1 MDGGIDFGDRQPLPG
16 HFSVRLDIPDN
27 LPERFRRPADYIS
40 TAVNRQFELV
50 HSFSHEKCIVLITA
64 DQTLVARIRQFT
76 SELMATMAQTTK
88 TFLLRVK
95 GVAALS
101 KPLVAELASRLG
113 ELIDVKMNGSTV
125 DDYAETAF
133 ISVRQAV
140 DWRCPSTLKFRAYGL
155 NLEAKLAVTTD
166 GPAAPDNANR
176 NSATGGR
183 AAGDGWQVARA
194 KPRVAKAELCRDF
207 ARGVCSRGDA
217 CIFRHSGRKA
227 EGNGSGVIYAE
238 GAIKKA
244 KSTDPCRDFRRGQCA
259 RDQCKFVHA
268 GDSKIPRKTPVNDGG
283 HRAGSPTALGPS
295 RSGPVQTSLRP
306 HAPASSPPPPPSA
319 PTSPRPRQRR
329 RGGSSDDDMDD
340 TPPDSPAIS
349 PRPSRT
355 RSRSWPADEAPNPA
369 TPRSAWL
376 KPLAPSTL
384 VAPTPVLGKKRP
396 LAQTPPPPPAA
407 QHAAPL
413 VGAGPRA
420 P

>member
-16 HFSVRLDIPDN
+16 HCSVRLDIPDN
-27 LPERFRRPADYIS
+27 LPERFRRPADYIL

-283 HRAGSPTALGPS
+283 HRAGSPTTLARAPAARALCRPVCGRTHRHHHRHHHPAPQHPPDLGNVGAEAPRTMTWTTPPPTAPPTALAPPAPALGP
-295 RSGPVQTSLRP
+295 GRP
-306 HAPASSPPPPPSA
+306 
-319 PTSPRPRQRR
+319 TRRP
-329 RGGSSDDDMDD
+329 
-340 TPPDSPAIS
+340 TPPH
-349 PRPSRT
+349 RG
-355 RSRSWPADEAPNPA
+355 
-369 TPRSAWL
+369 
-376 KPLAPSTL
+376 
-384 VAPTPVLGKKRP
+384 VLG
-396 LAQTPPPPPAA
+396 
-407 QHAAPL
+407 
-413 VGAGPRA
+413 
-420 P
+420 

>member
-1 MDGGIDFGDRQPLPG
+1 M
-16 HFSVRLDIPDN
+16 RLDIPDN
-27 LPERFRRPADYIS
+27 LPERFRRPADYIL

-244 KSTDPCRDFRRGQCA
+244 K
-259 RDQCKFVHA
+259 
-268 GDSKIPRKTPVNDGG
+268 
-283 HRAGSPTALGPS
+283 
-295 RSGPVQTSLRP
+295 
-306 HAPASSPPPPPSA
+306 
-319 PTSPRPRQRR
+319 RPRQRR

-340 TPPDSPAIS
+340 TPPDSPANS

-355 RSRSWPADEAPNPA
+355 RSRSWPADEAPNPG

-413 VGAGPRA
+413 VGAGPKA